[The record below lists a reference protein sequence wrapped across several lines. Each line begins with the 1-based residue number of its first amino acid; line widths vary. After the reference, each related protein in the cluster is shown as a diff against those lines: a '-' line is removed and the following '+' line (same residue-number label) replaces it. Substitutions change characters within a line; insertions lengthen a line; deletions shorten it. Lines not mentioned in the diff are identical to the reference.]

1 MENALLYRLIQNG
14 CDRNQTNTKKY
25 RKIRSFTS
33 ETITSCSPF
42 AFFRIPKYNIWRVT
56 LRNYDIPF
64 FPTTSHYT
72 RISYS
77 RDSFYHVGDH
87 GIGRIITFDRES
99 ITSAWDR
106 ATFCPTQTQYLPSGS
121 AWWLWSAQRQAA
133 LEDSLIKLDRR
144 DGQST
149 SRFPRFSRCY
159 YEICREPRE
168 TRLAEPTATTARERE
183 KERKREAN
191 PMLAGAESC
200 NRVYARAFR
209 LRPWEPVHGF
219 VTPATSF
226 VRRFSLVRCAS
237 VLSFCSSA
245 CSLFF
250 LFFAT
255 HPRWS
260 PATFHV
266 ATRTITSSAVG
277 EIRLLSILAR
287 ILEMTDSRQTSER
300 TEA

>member
-25 RKIRSFTS
+25 RKIHSFTS

-183 KERKREAN
+183 RKRGRERQIPCWPERNRVTECTRVRFGFGLGNQSTVLSRQLLRLFAVSLWSGARLSS
-191 PMLAGAESC
+191 PFVLPLAHFSFFSSLHILAGRQPPST
-200 NRVYARAFR
+200 
-209 LRPWEPVHGF
+209 LP
-219 VTPATSF
+219 
-226 VRRFSLVRCAS
+226 
-237 VLSFCSSA
+237 
-245 CSLFF
+245 
-250 LFFAT
+250 
-255 HPRWS
+255 
-260 PATFHV
+260 
-266 ATRTITSSAVG
+266 
-277 EIRLLSILAR
+277 
-287 ILEMTDSRQTSER
+287 LER
-300 TEA
+300 